1 MTLSTPD
8 VSRQNSINRV
18 WESLE
23 SGGFSPDKRAD
34 KFMALCPVHGDS
46 HRSLSV
52 SYDRRNELTMLHCFT
67 CNADVADITA
77 ALGLTVQDTFD
88 KPLPDRPKSE
98 WGGSNPRRQ
107 VEFRSPRKLP
117 PRITQ
122 PPVDADELRG
132 ADWGIIISYP
142 YTDEAGTIVQ
152 EVVREHAMING
163 TVHKRFTQRFR
174 SGTGRMVSRK
184 PAGFAPVLY
193 NHGAVVEAIAAGKP
207 VWLVEGEKDA
217 DNATALGLIATTNAQ
232 GAGSFPQN
240 LADVLAGGKINIVA
254 DRDVAGFKRAAT
266 LHELFTAFPNTTV
279 RIMLPAV
286 LEEKADLTDHLEGG
300 LGIDALTEISAEDAS
315 MLAQLGEARKALSLI
330 EVTKLEATAH
340 IAAATG
346 ADSAIHKTHAES
358 WAGEAEARFRRLNDS
373 SAGSALLAD
382 NYGPDGKAAAKA
394 LQQVVDDGAQLAAE
408 VHSIAGLHVPN
419 SITDRLEKV
428 GGRVI
433 DLARAGGAQ
442 PPVYRGNDFIKGDDG
457 SDNVGARFIVRQGET
472 VQVKVERDGD
482 EYRNRYH
489 RIMRGWAEI
498 QNLAFD
504 DDGSESSVA
513 RVTHQMKVNFYRWSR
528 DADGRPVLDDDGH
541 PIIEEKLNITWDADQ
556 IRDGSWVQTLPWP
569 GMLESNSRRGKDIT
583 WDAIFSARP
592 SPVGRSTIYTTTG
605 WRETPTGAF
614 FVHSGGGIAKGG
626 SLALD
631 VELGE
636 TFSPFK
642 LPEPTL
648 EVAELK
654 AAWAAGTATVREA
667 LPARIIAPLLGVV
680 WESVFERV
688 PMITHLVGGRA
699 AYKTSTARL
708 ACQYFAPELHYHG
721 RREILSGSNMGGTII
736 GVIRALAVANHMPVL
751 IDDMAPDGDAKKA
764 QRKLSELAR
773 LIYNGTGRVTGKQRG
788 GISSDAPTKATVITT
803 GEIGITGS
811 GQTRLLNIPLD
822 PGAIADGSKTFAEL
836 EKSSA
841 RRARGLLGAS
851 LIQWIAQHR
860 EALILEKEAATDD
873 PNAVGGMF
881 HHWQERTAVLP
892 HDEGLR
898 GRLVEAAMSAD
909 HGIKLMLRM
918 MVTNGAM
925 TRAEA
930 DEFYQWAET
939 GIFEAISMQDAASGD
954 PAEQMLG
961 YLRDGL
967 TSGAGH
973 ITDENGR
980 APENADVRGWNARG
994 SGDFSTWTPNGP
1006 RVGIIKGEGAGARLY
1021 LIPAV
1026 VIGLVNQVA
1035 QRADETFSETSV
1047 SISSA
1052 LISRGWLAADKSG
1065 KRQPGRRI
1073 NGQLMRVWDI
1083 PLAVLDGEDGDETT
1097 TDGDETTP
1105 PRISPSLFD
1114 LTPSNP
1120 DAPTLGPITEQGAQ
1134 AAESAPA
1141 AAVAPAA
1148 VVSTTSAVVPRQTAG
1163 PATKKADDPTFRASL
1178 AVLHTDGLWLPDG
1191 EHIQLA
1197 QPIAHLGDIAKL
1209 VAELNLGTKNGWKTE
1224 DGQILVTGD
1233 AALDLGIPVD
1243 QLTAGYDVAKKFQ
1256 ELTRN
1261 HPLITGAV
1269 EAGYSVGGK
1278 EPVLNTTTRIWHE
1291 ENPRLRAR
1299 FVLIPTLKDDFKH
1312 IVDDNPTPLAIAR
1325 RLQRFADELH
1335 TPYVINASTTG
1346 LDLLFTTPRKKEQRT
1361 LYFAPSHPVPPAE
1374 IATLEA
1380 DIDWQR
1386 KPTETEAKQQ
1396 WIHAYDRGGSYL
1408 AGVSGLELGYGEPRY
1423 YPNGI
1428 SFDKKLP
1435 GYWRITMPA
1444 KNEWLTP
1451 NPIDPRNREDDI
1463 SGKLTWVSS
1472 QTLDI
1477 ATSLGYEADVVE
1489 AYVWEN
1495 HTRIYDTWYERVRD
1509 ARTAL
1514 DTGDVDD
1521 ARARDLLKEVYVRSL
1536 GLTASFEFHKNREGF
1551 APERYHFIQARARA
1565 NILRRVQQIGLD
1577 TGRWPVAISKDT
1589 VIYTSDEI
1597 DQKLAWPGKPEH
1609 YGRGLGQYKYE
1620 GSAELVAHLEFL
1632 TGRGRY
1638 DGKSALTDFEP
1649 F

>member
-1 MTLSTPD
+1 
-8 VSRQNSINRV
+8 
-18 WESLE
+18 
-23 SGGFSPDKRAD
+23 
-34 KFMALCPVHGDS
+34 MALCPVHGDS

-67 CNADVADITA
+67 CNADVADIAA

-98 WGGSNPRRQ
+98 WGDKKPRRQ
-107 VEFRSPRKLP
+107 VAFRSPKKLP

-122 PPVDADELRG
+122 PPVVDDELKG
-132 ADWGIIISYP
+132 ANWVTVISYP
-142 YTDEAGTIVQ
+142 YADEAGTIVQ
-152 EVVREHAMING
+152 EVVREHATVNG
-163 TVHKRFTQRFR
+163 TMHKRFTQRFR
-174 SGTGRMVSRK
+174 SSTGRMVSRK
-184 PAGFAPVLY
+184 PTGFAPVLY

-217 DNATALGLIATTNAQ
+217 DNAAALGLIATTNAQ
-232 GAGSFPQN
+232 GAGSFPQD
-240 LADVLAGGKINIVA
+240 LANVLSGGTINIVA
-254 DRDVAGFKRAAT
+254 DRDVAGFKRAAA
-266 LHELFTAFPNTTV
+266 LHELFTAFPGTTA

-300 LGIDALTEISAEDAS
+300 LGIDALTEISAEDAGV
-315 MLAQLGEARKALSLI
+315 LAQLGEARKALAQI
-330 EVTKLEATAH
+330 EVTKLEAAAH
-340 IAAATG
+340 MAAATG
-346 ADSAIHKTHAES
+346 ADSVIHKAHAET
-358 WAGEAEARFRRLNDS
+358 WANEAEARFRRLSDS
-373 SAGSALLAD
+373 SAGSALLSD
-382 NYGPDGKAAAKA
+382 NYGPEGKAAANA
-394 LQQVVDDGAQLAAE
+394 LQEVVDDAAKLASE
-408 VHSIAGLHVPN
+408 VHSIAGVRVPS
-419 SITDRLEKV
+419 SIADRLKKV

-472 VQVKVERDGD
+472 VQVKIERDGD
-482 EYRNRYH
+482 DYRNRYH
-489 RIMRGWAEI
+489 RIIRGWAEV
-498 QNLAFD
+498 QNLAVD
-504 DDGSESSVA
+504 DDGTESTKTRATHEMTVKFCRWA
-513 RVTHQMKVNFYRWSR
+513 RDEKGS
-528 DADGRPVLDDDGH
+528 PVLDDDNQ
-541 PIIEEKLNITWDADQ
+541 PTVEEALVRWDADQ
-556 IRDGSWVQTLPWP
+556 IRDGSWTQALPWP
-569 GMLESNSRRGKDIT
+569 GMLESTSRRGKDT
-583 WDAIFSARP
+583 AWDAIFGARP
-592 SPVGRSTIYTTTG
+592 APVNRSTVYTTTG
-605 WRETPTGAF
+605 WRQTPTGPF
-614 FVHSGGGIAKGG
+614 FVHGGGAIAKGG
-626 SLALD
+626 SLPLEVDLPDA
-631 VELGE
+631 
-636 TFSPFK
+636 FSPFK

-648 EVAELK
+648 DVAALK
-654 AAWAAGTATVREA
+654 AAWAEGTVAVVDA
-667 LPARIIAPLLGVV
+667 LPARVVAPLLGVV

-708 ACQYFAPELHYHG
+708 ACQYFAPEMHYHG
-721 RREILSGSNMGGTII
+721 RREILSGANMGGTII
-736 GVIRALAVANHMPVL
+736 GIIRALSVANHMPVL

-773 LIYNGTGRVTGKQRG
+773 LVYNGTGRVTGKQRG
-788 GISSDAPTKATVITT
+788 GISSDTPTQATVITT

-811 GQTRLLNIPLD
+811 GQTRLLCIPLD

-836 EKSSA
+836 EKSSS

-860 EALILEKEAATDD
+860 EALIMEKEALTDD
-873 PNAVGGMF
+873 PNAEGGMF
-881 HHWQERTAVLP
+881 RHWQQRTADLP
-892 HDEGLR
+892 HDEGLK
-898 GRLVEAAMSAD
+898 GRLVEAAMAAD

-925 TRAEA
+925 TRVEA
-930 DEFYQWAET
+930 DEFYQWAEA

-973 ITDENGR
+973 ITTENGT
-980 APENADVRGWNARG
+980 APENADVRGWNVRG
-994 SGDFSTWTPNGP
+994 SGEYATWTPNGP
-1006 RVGIIKGEGAGARLY
+1006 RVGIIKGEGDAARLY

-1035 QRADETFSETSV
+1035 TRADETFSETSV

-1052 LISRGWLAADKSG
+1052 LTSRGWLEADKSG
-1065 KRQPGRRI
+1065 KRQPGRRV

-1083 PLAVLDGEDGDETT
+1083 PLSVLDGNDGDGPT
-1097 TDGDETTP
+1097 TDVDEATP
-1105 PRISPSLFD
+1105 PTISPSLFD
-1114 LTPSNP
+1114 ITPSNT
-1120 DAPTLGPITEQGAQ
+1120 DGPTLKPEPEPAPAEPVAAPIA
-1134 AAESAPA
+1134 APA
-1141 AAVAPAA
+1141 AI
-1148 VVSTTSAVVPRQTAG
+1148 TTTKTAVVPRQTAV
-1163 PATKKADDPTFRASL
+1163 PATKKADGPTFRASL

-1191 EHIQLA
+1191 ENIQLA

-1224 DGQILVTGD
+1224 DGQILVTAD
-1233 AALDLGIPVD
+1233 AALELGIPVD
-1243 QLTAGYDVAKKFQ
+1243 QLTTGYDMGKKFQ
-1256 ELTRN
+1256 ELTRD

-1361 LYFAPSHPVPPAE
+1361 LYFAPSQPVPPAE

-1386 KPTETEAKQQ
+1386 KPTEVEAKHQ

-1428 SFDKKLP
+1428 PFDKKLP

-1477 ATSLGYEADVVE
+1477 ATSLGYEVDVVE

-1589 VIYTSDEI
+1589 VLYTSDEL
-1597 DQKLAWPGKPEH
+1597 DPKLAWPGKPEH

-1620 GSAELVAHLEFL
+1620 GSAELATHLEFL
-1632 TGRGRY
+1632 TSRGRY
-1638 DGKSALTDFEP
+1638 DGKSLLTDNEP

>member
-1 MTLSTPD
+1 
-8 VSRQNSINRV
+8 
-18 WESLE
+18 
-23 SGGFSPDKRAD
+23 
-34 KFMALCPVHGDS
+34 MALCPVHGDS

-52 SYDRRNELTMLHCFT
+52 SYDRHNELTMLHCFT
-67 CNADVADITA
+67 CTADVADITA
-77 ALGLTVQDTFD
+77 ALGLTVQETFD

-98 WGGSNPRRQ
+98 WGGAKPQRQ
-107 VEFRSPRKLP
+107 VTFRLPRKLP
-117 PRITQ
+117 ARITQ
-122 PPVDADELRG
+122 PPVDDDELKG
-132 ADWGIIISYP
+132 AHWVTVISYP
-142 YTDEAGTIVQ
+142 YADEAGTIVQ
-152 EVVREHAMING
+152 EVVREQATVGRI
-163 TVHKRFTQRFR
+163 VHKRFTQRFR
-174 SGTGRMVSRK
+174 SLTGRMVSRK
-184 PAGFAPVLY
+184 PTGFVPVLY
-193 NHGAVVEAIAAGKP
+193 NHAAVVEAIGANKP
-207 VWLVEGEKDA
+207 IWLVEGEKDA

-232 GAGSFPQN
+232 GAGSFPET
-240 LADVLAGGKINIVA
+240 LAEVLTGGTINIVA
-254 DRDVAGFKRAAT
+254 DRDVAGFKRAAS
-266 LHELFTAFPNTTV
+266 LHKLFITFPNTSAQ
-279 RIMLPAV
+279 ILLPAV
-286 LEEKADLTDHLEGG
+286 TDQKADLTDHLEGG
-300 LGIDALTEISAEDAS
+300 FGIDALVKISAEDAGV
-315 MLAQLGEARKALSLI
+315 LAQLGEARKALSLI
-330 EVTKLEATAH
+330 EVTKLEAAAH

-346 ADSAIHKTHAES
+346 ADTAIHKTHAES
-358 WAGEAEARFRRLNDS
+358 WATEAEARFRRLSDNS
-373 SAGSALLAD
+373 TGSALPTDSFGAE
-382 NYGPDGKAAAKA
+382 GKAAAKA
-394 LQQVVDDGAQLAAE
+394 LQDVVNDAAKLAAE
-408 VHSIAGLHVPN
+408 VHEIAGTRLPS
-419 SITDRLEKV
+419 SIGDQLKKA

-433 DLARAGGAQ
+433 DLALVGGAQ

-482 EYRNRYH
+482 DYRNRYH
-489 RIMRGWAEI
+489 RIIRGWAEI
-498 QNLAFD
+498 QNLAVD
-504 DDGSESSVA
+504 DDGSESSNTRA
-513 RVTHQMKVNFYRWSR
+513 THKMKVNFYRWSR
-528 DADGRPVLDDDGH
+528 DADGRPILDDNDQ
-541 PIIEEKLNITWDADQ
+541 PIIEEDLDNIWDADQ
-556 IRDGSWVQTLPWP
+556 IRDGSWVQALPWP
-569 GMLESNSRRGKDIT
+569 GMLESNSRRGKDIA

-592 SPVGRSTIYTTTG
+592 APVSRSTIYTTTG
-605 WRETPTGAF
+605 WRETPTGSF
-614 FVHSGGGIAKGG
+614 FIHSGGGIAKGG

-631 VELGE
+631 VDLGGPFE
-636 TFSPFK
+636 PFK
-642 LPEPTL
+642 LPEPTVD
-648 EVAELK
+648 VAELK
-654 AAWAAGTATVREA
+654 AAWAAGTATVRNA
-667 LPARIIAPLLGVV
+667 LPARIIAPLFGVV
-680 WESVFERV
+680 WESVFARV
-688 PMITHLVGGRA
+688 PLITHLVGGRA

-721 RREILSGSNMGGTII
+721 RREILSGANMGGTVI
-736 GVIRALAVANHMPVL
+736 GIIRALSVASYMPVL

-764 QRKLSELAR
+764 QKKLSELAR
-773 LIYNGTGRVTGKQRG
+773 LVYNGTGRVTGKQRG
-788 GISSDAPTKATVITT
+788 GIASDAPTKATVITT

-836 EKSSA
+836 EKSSS
-841 RRARGLLGAS
+841 RQARGLLGAS

-860 EALILEKEAATDD
+860 EALLREKEAATDD
-873 PNAVGGMF
+873 PNAEDGMF
-881 HHWQERTAVLP
+881 RHWQNRVADLP
-892 HDEGLR
+892 HDEGLK
-898 GRLVEAAMSAD
+898 GRLVEAAMAAD

-918 MVTNGAM
+918 MVTNQAM

-930 DEFYQWAET
+930 DEFYQWAEG
-939 GIFEAISMQDAASGD
+939 GIFEAISIQDAASGD

-967 TSGAGH
+967 TSGNGH
-973 ITDENGR
+973 ITTENGN
-980 APENADVRGWNARG
+980 APENADVRGWNVRG
-994 SGDFSTWTPNGP
+994 SGDFATWTPNGP

-1021 LIPAV
+1021 LIPSV

-1035 QRADETFSETSV
+1035 TRADETFSETSV

-1052 LISRGWLAADKSG
+1052 LTSRGWLAPDKGG

-1083 PLAVLDGEDGDETT
+1083 PLSVLDGDDGDEPT
-1097 TDGDETTP
+1097 TDVDQSTP
-1105 PRISPSLFD
+1105 PTISPSLFD
-1114 LTPSNP
+1114 ITPSDP
-1120 DAPTLGPITEQGAQ
+1120 QAPTTSAPAEEAAQ
-1134 AAESAPA
+1134 APTEEAPA
-1141 AAVAPAA
+1141 AAVAAPAA
-1148 VVSTTSAVVPRQTAG
+1148 AAPATPAVVPRQTAV
-1163 PATKKADDPTFRASL
+1163 PVANKVAAPTFRASL

-1191 EHIQLA
+1191 ENIQLA
-1197 QPIAHLGDIAKL
+1197 QPIVHLGDIAKL

-1224 DGQILVTGD
+1224 DGQILVTAD
-1233 AALDLGIPVD
+1233 AALELGIPVD
-1243 QLTAGYDVAKKFQ
+1243 QLTTGYDMAKKFQ
-1256 ELTRN
+1256 ELTRD
-1261 HPLITGAV
+1261 HHLITGAV

-1291 ENPRLRAR
+1291 DNPRLRAR
-1299 FVLIPTLKDDFKH
+1299 FVLIPTLKDDFNH
-1312 IVDDNPTPLAIAR
+1312 IVDDDPTPLAIAR

-1361 LYFAPSHPVPPAE
+1361 LYFAPSNPVPPAE

-1386 KPTETEAKQQ
+1386 KPTESEAGQQ

-1423 YPNGI
+1423 YPDGI
-1428 SFDKKLP
+1428 PFDKKLP
-1435 GYWRITMPA
+1435 GYWRITMPT

-1463 SGKLTWVSS
+1463 AGKLTWVSS

-1565 NILRRVQQIGLD
+1565 NILRRVQQIGLA

-1589 VIYTSDEI
+1589 VLYTSDER
-1597 DQKLAWPGKPEH
+1597 DPKLAWPGKPEH

-1620 GSAELVAHLEFL
+1620 GSAELATHLEFL

-1638 DGKSALTDFEP
+1638 DGKSSLADNEP